1 MILKRS
7 IRPLQP
13 PLAGA
18 STRAA
23 KGSHALASSLRA
35 PLSSLHASPQRE
47 RHRRPST
54 SSLQSASHT
63 GVHPA
68 LSPGS
73 HRPHHRKP
81 IENP

>member
-18 STRAA
+18 SARAP
-23 KGSHALASSLRA
+23 KGSHALACSPRASLS
-35 PLSSLHASPQRE
+35 PLHASLQRD
-47 RHRRPST
+47 RHRRPSPHP
-54 SSLQSASHT
+54 LPSASDT
-63 GVHPA
+63 GIHPA
-68 LSPGS
+68 LTLGF
-73 HRPHHRKP
+73 HRPPHRKT